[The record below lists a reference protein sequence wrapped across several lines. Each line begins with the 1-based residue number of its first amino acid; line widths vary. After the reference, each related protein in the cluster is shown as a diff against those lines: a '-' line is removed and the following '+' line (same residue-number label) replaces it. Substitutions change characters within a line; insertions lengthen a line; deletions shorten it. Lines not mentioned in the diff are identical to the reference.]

1 MVMRYQDRR
10 LFFWNFDRMIIH
22 RYIDS
27 PLPRMV
33 ILKSIV
39 LLTYRFLRYTADSTK
54 MPEAFEAFLS
64 RRCPII
70 VVASW
75 TMIDNDVSI
84 ISVWNKYKQ
93 NGRNSCILSS
103 IDDTKSIHKTYKGNI
118 DNGNWIEIAT
128 KSGIRCFVG
137 LLSSNQSR
145 LIVKTKT
152 SAPSPLPSFSTL
164 ERICCKCGLL

>member
-1 MVMRYQDRR
+1 
-10 LFFWNFDRMIIH
+10 MIIH

-27 PLPRMV
+27 PSPRMV
-33 ILKSIV
+33 ILESIV
-39 LLTYRFLRYTADSTK
+39 LLTYRFLSYTADSTK

-118 DNGNWIEIAT
+118 DNGN
-128 KSGIRCFVG
+128 
-137 LLSSNQSR
+137 
-145 LIVKTKT
+145 
-152 SAPSPLPSFSTL
+152 
-164 ERICCKCGLL
+164 

>member
-1 MVMRYQDRR
+1 
-10 LFFWNFDRMIIH
+10 MIIH

-27 PLPRMV
+27 PSPRMAIRRSFCWRIDFYV
-33 ILKSIV
+33 
-39 LLTYRFLRYTADSTK
+39 YTADSTK
-54 MPEAFEAFLS
+54 MPEAFETFLS

-70 VVASW
+70 VVANW

-103 IDDTKSIHKTYKGNI
+103 IDDTKWIHKTYKGNI
-118 DNGNWIEIAT
+118 HNGNWIEIAT
-128 KSGIRCFVG
+128 KSVIPCFVG
-137 LLSSNQSR
+137 LISSNQSR